1 MEKIELTV
9 DPKNAAEG
17 AKAILNGE
25 DGNPVI
31 DDGPQPCAP
40 PPLPLPAVAVGKHA
54 LIVNPTAP
62 CKQYVSTVMVSLY
75 DGYSGKVTL
84 R

>member
-1 MEKIELTV
+1 
-9 DPKNAAEG
+9 
-17 AKAILNGE
+17 
-25 DGNPVI
+25 
-31 DDGPQPCAP
+31 
-40 PPLPLPAVAVGKHA
+40 LPAVPVGKHA

-62 CKQYVSTVMVSLY
+62 YKQYVSTVMVSLY